1 MKIFKFEAAWCGPCQ
16 IQNSVLSNLGTRV
29 GIPVERVDIE
39 SDDGMK
45 TARVYGVRGVPTMI
59 MFGTSGE
66 EIKRHTGLL
75 KEQEFL
81 DWINEEDQ

>member
-16 IQNSVLSNLGTRV
+16 IQNSVFKQLGSRV
-29 GIPVERVDIE
+29 TIPVERIDIE

-75 KEQEFL
+75 KEVEL
-81 DWINEEDQ
+81 LEWINEEDQ